1 MSDLN
6 DILVFK
12 AVVEHQ
18 SFTATA
24 EALGML
30 KSGVSRKVSRLEQDL
45 GARLLERSTR
55 ALHLTEVGQAVYQHA
70 QRISEELESAKH
82 CVDSLAT
89 KPKGWIKLSTSISLG
104 QSMFAKPLQQFS
116 QAYPDIHLDIDLT
129 NRRVDIIEEGFD
141 LLIRAGESPDSNLL
155 AKKLVD
161 THWSLFASKDYL
173 ARCQEIPN
181 SPEQLAQ
188 QLEHHNCLYM
198 KMHQD
203 KPSWQLVNGN
213 EEQHSIAISPSFI
226 CNDIATV
233 EGQARAG
240 LGIAMLPEQVF
251 TIENQRYAERQ
262 QLVKVLPNWQ
272 GKLVNIY
279 GIYPSR
285 KGATPKI
292 RALLDFLADY
302 FAS

>member
-6 DILVFK
+6 DMMIFK

-24 EALGML
+24 EALGMM
-30 KSGVSRKVSRLEQDL
+30 KSGVSRKVSRLEQQL

-70 QRISEELESAKH
+70 LRIAEEVESAQH
-82 CVDSLAT
+82 CVDVLAT

-104 QSMFAKPLQQFS
+104 QSMFAKPLQQFCI
-116 QAYPDIHLDIDLT
+116 AYPDIKLDIDLT

-141 LLIRAGESPDSNLL
+141 LLIRAGESPDSQLL

-161 THWSLFASKDYL
+161 TRWVLVASQAYVAQVTQTL
-173 ARCQEIPN
+173 N
-181 SPEQLAQ
+181 SPDDLIN
-188 QLEHHNCLYM
+188 HPCLYM
-198 KMHQD
+198 KFQQD
-203 KPSWQLVNGN
+203 KPNWQLVDDSGQ
-213 EEQHSIAISPSFI
+213 ESSVDLQPSFI
-226 CNDIATV
+226 CNDIASV
-233 EGQARAG
+233 EGQVRAG
-240 LGIAMLPEQVF
+240 LGIAMLPEHVF
-251 TIENQRYAERQ
+251 TQNNQVYDKAQ
-262 QLVKVLPNWQ
+262 QLVRVLPNWQ
-272 GKLVNIY
+272 GHKVNIY

-292 RALLDFLADY
+292 RALLDYLADY
-302 FAS
+302 FADSDVS